1 MTTDQ
6 IIAALSDRKIT
17 IVAKRTGISLGTLYK
32 IQRGQVENIRVSTI
46 TRLAAYLQPCDE

>member
-17 IVAKRTGISLGTLYK
+17 IVSRRTGISLGTLYK
-32 IQRGQVENIRVSTI
+32 IQRGQADNVRASTI
-46 TRLAAYLQPCDE
+46 TRLVAYLQPCDE

>member
-17 IVAKRTGISLGTLYK
+17 VVARRTGISLGTLYK
-32 IQRGQVENIRVSTI
+32 IQRGQVDNIRVSTI
-46 TRLAAYLQPCDE
+46 TRLAAYLQPYDG

>member
-17 IVAKRTGISLGTLYK
+17 IVARRTGISLGTLYK

-46 TRLAAYLQPCDE
+46 TRLAAYLQPCGE

>member
-17 IVAKRTGISLGTLYK
+17 IVARRTGISLGTLYK

-46 TRLAAYLQPCDE
+46 TRLAAYLQPFGE

>member
-46 TRLAAYLQPCDE
+46 NRLAAYLQPCGE

>member
-17 IVAKRTGISLGTLYK
+17 VVARRTGISLGTLYK

-46 TRLAAYLQPCDE
+46 TRLAAYLQPCDG

>member
-17 IVAKRTGISLGTLYK
+17 IVSRRTGISLGTLYK

-46 TRLAAYLQPCDE
+46 TRLAAYLQPCDG

>member
-17 IVAKRTGISLGTLYK
+17 IVAQRTGISLGTLYK

>member
-17 IVAKRTGISLGTLYK
+17 VIARRTGISLGTLYK
-32 IQRGQVENIRVSTI
+32 IQRGQVDNIRFSTI
-46 TRLAAYLQPCDE
+46 NRLAAYLQPCDE

>member
-17 IVAKRTGISLGTLYK
+17 IVAKRTGISVGTLYK
-32 IQRGQVENIRVSTI
+32 IQRGQVENIRFSTI
-46 TRLAAYLQPCDE
+46 NRLVAYLQPCGG

>member
-17 IVAKRTGISLGTLYK
+17 IVSRRTGISLGTLYK

>member
-46 TRLAAYLQPCDE
+46 TRLAAYLQPCDG

>member
-6 IIAALSDRKIT
+6 IIDALSDRKIT

-46 TRLAAYLQPCDE
+46 TRLAAYLQPCDG

>member
-17 IVAKRTGISLGTLYK
+17 IVARRTGISLGTLYK
-32 IQRGQVENIRVSTI
+32 IQRGQGENIRVSTVN
-46 TRLAAYLQPCDE
+46 RLAAYLKPCGG

>member
-17 IVAKRTGISLGTLYK
+17 IVSRRTGISLGTLYK
-32 IQRGQVENIRVSTI
+32 IQRGQVENIRFSTI
-46 TRLAAYLQPCDE
+46 TRLAAYLQPCGE